1 MLEEMSTMVKLQKG
15 YSLSAKAMDAR
26 TAIKIA
32 TLNGFAAC
40 GIKAGKLEEGYQADL
55 ILIDPDKP
63 HLQPLYDPLV
73 QIVYSAKS
81 SDIDTVICKGRV
93 LMEKRELK
101 TVDMDEVRHVAKK
114 WKDRITGF
122 IENSKNML
130 YF

>member
-1 MLEEMSTMVKLQKG
+1 G
-15 YSLSAKAMDAR
+15 Y
-26 TAIKIA
+26 
-32 TLNGFAAC
+32 
-40 GIKAGKLEEGYQADL
+40 EADL

-101 TVDMDEVRHVAKK
+101 TIDADEVRYIARK
-114 WKDRITGF
+114 WKDKITDF
-122 IENSKNML
+122 MRNRNML